1 MKISFELEGLEEER
15 RAQRLLHA
23 EEAFSL
29 LWELDNF
36 CRNKIK
42 YGMNEGNGQNIKT
55 PEDALQAIR
64 DEIHE
69 TSLLELWE

>member
-1 MKISFELEGLEEER
+1 MKITFELEGLEEEKK
-15 RAQRLLHA
+15 A
-23 EEAFSL
+23 ERILRSDDAFSL
-29 LWELDNF
+29 LWDLDNF

-42 YGMNEGNGQNIKT
+42 YGMEEGDGKKIKT

-69 TSLLELWE
+69 TNLLELWE